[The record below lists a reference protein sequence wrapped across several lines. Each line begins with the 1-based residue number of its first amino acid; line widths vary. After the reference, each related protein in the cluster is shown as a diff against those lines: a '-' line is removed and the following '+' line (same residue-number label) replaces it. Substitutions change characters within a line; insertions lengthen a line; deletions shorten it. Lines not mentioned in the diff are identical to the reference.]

1 MNANHETRELLP
13 YAARPQSKGNHLKMA
28 KLKEEFFKIL
38 PPTIYFF
45 VALHIVMF
53 IRVLMLKKTG
63 IAPSSSIS
71 IAVAALIMGKAV
83 LIADML
89 PLINR
94 FPNKPLIYNVAWKTV
109 IYWLLS
115 AVIHYLERLI
125 DFWRE
130 TGGFVAGNQKL
141 LAEIIWPHFWA
152 IQIILFVLIAAY
164 CMVHEL
170 VRVIGK
176 EKAMRIFFG
185 PMPAPEV

>member
-1 MNANHETRELLP
+1 M
-13 YAARPQSKGNHLKMA
+13 SKLFT

-53 IRVLMLKKTG
+53 IRVLMLEGTG
-63 IAPSSSIS
+63 ISPSSSIS
-71 IAVAALIMGKAV
+71 IAVAALILGKAV

-94 FPNKPLIYNVAWKTV
+94 FPSKPLIYNIAWKTV
-109 IYWLLS
+109 IYWLIS

-125 DFWRE
+125 DFWRQ

-141 LAEIIWPHFWA
+141 LSEIVWPHFWA
-152 IQIILFVLIAAY
+152 IQLILFVLIAAY

-170 VRVIGK
+170 VRVVGR
-176 EKAMRIFFG
+176 EKVLRIFFG
-185 PMPAPEV
+185 PMPVPQV

>member
-1 MNANHETRELLP
+1 MTKLATT
-13 YAARPQSKGNHLKMA
+13 LK
-28 KLKEEFFKIL
+28 KEFFELL

-45 VALHIVMF
+45 VALHIVAF
-53 IRVLMLKKTG
+53 VRVLMLEKTG

-71 IAVAALIMGKAV
+71 IAVAALILGKAV
-83 LIADML
+83 LIADLL
-89 PLINR
+89 PMINR

-130 TGGFVAGNQKL
+130 TGGFVAGNEKL
-141 LAEIIWPHFWA
+141 LSEIIWPHFWA

-176 EKAMRIFFG
+176 EKTLRIFFG
-185 PMPAPEV
+185 PMR